1 MPQPDCP
8 STAMENSL
16 RSQPTAGRQALNSLK
31 LNRLNQLLAD
41 ILPANRF
48 YADRF
53 AGQSTALSSLEE
65 LAGLPFTT
73 KADLVDGFGPAGM
86 ANQTWPTD
94 RYVRFH
100 QTSGSHGRPLPVWDT
115 AADWQWWLDCWRYI
129 YDRAGLQPGDGV
141 FVAASFGP
149 YIGFWSGFDAAIA
162 AGGRAIPSGGL
173 ATIAR
178 LELLRATAPAILL
191 ATPSYALRLAE
202 VAAETGLDTA
212 GSSIRCVVVAGE
224 PGGSVPAVR
233 QRIATAWGADVLDHA
248 GATEIGPWGVGSVR
262 GPGLEVIEDWFHP
275 EFLTLGEGKPA
286 AAGELA
292 ELVITTLGR
301 AGCPVIR
308 YRTGD
313 VVRPG
318 WPTTEELAAGAS
330 PWVQLEGGVLGRAD
344 DMLVVRGVNVFP
356 SAIDNIVRSFPEVA
370 EYRLTVSRQGS
381 LDSLALAVEDQ
392 LNVPGRLARELQV
405 RLGLRVEVEV
415 VPPGSLPRFEGK
427 GRRVVDERNGGGL

>member
-1 MPQPDCP
+1 MGTSP
-8 STAMENSL
+8 SSPPFTN
-16 RSQPTAGRQALNSLK
+16 RQALDRLK
-31 LNRLNQLLAD
+31 LDRLNRLLAE

-48 YADRF
+48 YAARF
-53 AGQSTALSSLEE
+53 AGKSAVLSSLEE

-73 KADLVDGFGPAGM
+73 KADLVEGFGSAGM
-86 ANQTWPTD
+86 ANQSWPAD

-115 AADWQWWLDCWRYI
+115 AADWQWWLDCWRHI
-129 YDRAGLQPGDGV
+129 YARAGLQPGDGV

-173 ATIAR
+173 STVAR

-202 VAAETGLDTA
+202 VAAETGLDAA

-233 QRIATAWGADVLDHA
+233 QRIAAAWGADVLDHA
-248 GATEIGPWGVGSVR
+248 GATEIGPWGVGVVS

-275 EFLTLGEGKPA
+275 EFLRLEEGTPA
-286 AAGELA
+286 ADGELA

-313 VVRPG
+313 VVRPR
-318 WPTTEELAAGAS
+318 WPTAEELSAGGS
-330 PWVQLEGGVLGRAD
+330 PWVRLEGGVLGRAD

-356 SAIDNIVRSFPEVA
+356 SAIDNIVRGFPEIV
-370 EYRLTVSRQGS
+370 EYRLTVGRQGS
-381 LDSLALAVEDQ
+381 LDSLALEIEDQ
-392 LNVPGRLARELQV
+392 LNAPDRIARELQV

-415 VPPGSLPRFEGK
+415 VPSGSLPRFEGK
-427 GRRVVDERNGGGL
+427 GRRVVDKRTGDGL